1 MINYTLPDF
10 TVNLGLNLFFV
21 RLLRERPEMAREGVA
36 VTSLYGCFPGC
47 VMNGGRTY
55 LRERTSPAAMERTFA
70 IMAEYGLVPRLTF
83 TNSLVSEET
92 LADPYFNDICLAAA
106 RLRAARPSV
115 YDDAAGAYLRENYG
129 MPLVLSTTREVAD
142 AATFNGLARAYD
154 WIVLSYNIHKDPVV
168 LGALAAPEKAEIMV
182 NEFCV
187 PAAPTAPSTTAT
199 TAPISRT
206 AFCDPSPAK
215 AAAPTSSTTPRTILS
230 SSPPRRSPTRP
241 PASASPPSRSSAAG
255 WPLPPWS
262 RRSPITSSAPNATR
276 RLAPCSPA
284 KCAAPEHFPAA
295 TFAAR
300 CQSRNR
306 SQIMNNLLAFT
317 PPRRGPAYGR

>member
-106 RLRAARPSV
+106 RFGGEAIV

-154 WIVLSYNIHKDPVV
+154 WIVLSYNVHKDPAV
-168 LGALAAPEKAEIMV
+168 LGALAAPGKAEIMV

-187 PAAPTAPSTTAT
+187 PGCPHRAEHYRHNSV
-199 TAPISRT
+199 
-206 AFCDPSPAK
+206 DQQDGV
-215 AAAPTSSTTPRTILS
+215 L
-230 SSPPRRSPTRP
+230 RP
-241 PASASPPSRSSAAG
+241 FPCKSGRPDFFDH
-255 WPLPPWS
+255 
-262 RRSPITSSAPNATR
+262 APNHPVQFTAEEVADTSARFGISAFKIVGRGVAFATVVEALTYYLIR
-276 RLAPCSPA
+276 
-284 KCAAPEHFPAA
+284 PECHEE
-295 TFAAR
+295 AR
-300 CQSRNR
+300 A
-306 SQIMNNLLAFT
+306 LLAREM
-317 PPRRGPAYGR
+317 RRQ

>member
-92 LADPYFNDICLAAA
+92 LADPYFNDICRAAA
-106 RLRAARPSV
+106 RFGGEAIV

-142 AATFNGLARAYD
+142 AATFNGLARSFD
-154 WIVLSYNIHKDPVV
+154 WIVLSYNVHKDPAV
-168 LGALAAPEKAEIMV
+168 LGALAAPGKAEIMV

-187 PAAPTAPSTTAT
+187 PGCPHRAEHYRHNSADQQDGVLRPFPCKSGRPDFFDHAPNHPVQFTAEEVADTSARFGISAFKIVGRGVAFATVVEALTYYLIRPECPRGGPRAARPRNAPPINAPQRSTLKISEPSTAL
-199 TAPISRT
+199 
-206 AFCDPSPAK
+206 SPKFFSLRAGK
-215 AAAPTSSTTPRTILS
+215 
-230 SSPPRRSPTRP
+230 
-241 PASASPPSRSSAAG
+241 SAIVRV
-255 WPLPPWS
+255 
-262 RRSPITSSAPNATR
+262 
-276 RLAPCSPA
+276 
-284 KCAAPEHFPAA
+284 
-295 TFAAR
+295 
-300 CQSRNR
+300 
-306 SQIMNNLLAFT
+306 
-317 PPRRGPAYGR
+317 

>member
-106 RLRAARPSV
+106 RFGGEAIV

-142 AATFNGLARAYD
+142 AATFNGLARSFD
-154 WIVLSYNIHKDPVV
+154 WIVLSYNAHKDPAV
-168 LGALAAPEKAEIMV
+168 LGALAAPEKQDGV
-182 NEFCV
+182 
-187 PAAPTAPSTTAT
+187 
-199 TAPISRT
+199 
-206 AFCDPSPAK
+206 
-215 AAAPTSSTTPRTILS
+215 L
-230 SSPPRRSPTRP
+230 RP
-241 PASASPPSRSSAAG
+241 FPCKSGRPDFFDH
-255 WPLPPWS
+255 
-262 RRSPITSSAPNATR
+262 APNHPVQFTAEEVADTSARFGISAFKIVGRGVAFATVVEALTYYLIRPECHEEARAVLAREMR
-276 RLAPCSPA
+276 R
-284 KCAAPEHFPAA
+284 
-295 TFAAR
+295 
-300 CQSRNR
+300 Q
-306 SQIMNNLLAFT
+306 
-317 PPRRGPAYGR
+317 

>member
-36 VTSLYGCFPGC
+36 VTRLYGCFPGC

-92 LADPYFNDICLAAA
+92 LADPYLNDICLAAA
-106 RLRAARPSV
+106 RFGGEAIV

-168 LGALAAPEKAEIMV
+168 LGALAAPGKAEIMV

-187 PAAPTAPSTTAT
+187 PGCPHRAEHYRHNST
-199 TAPISRT
+199 
-206 AFCDPSPAK
+206 DQQDG
-215 AAAPTSSTTPRTILS
+215 ILRPFPCKS
-230 SSPPRRSPTRP
+230 GRPDFFDHASGHLRLQDRR
-241 PASASPPSRSSAAG
+241 
-255 WPLPPWS
+255 
-262 RRSPITSSAPNATR
+262 
-276 RLAPCSPA
+276 
-284 KCAAPEHFPAA
+284 
-295 TFAAR
+295 
-300 CQSRNR
+300 
-306 SQIMNNLLAFT
+306 
-317 PPRRGPAYGR
+317 PRRGLRHRGRGAHLLPHPPRMPRGGSRPARPRNAPLLNTSQRPLLRLAVNRETVPKL

>member
-106 RLRAARPSV
+106 RFGGEAIV

-129 MPLVLSTTREVAD
+129 MPLVLSATREVAD
-142 AATFNGLARAYD
+142 AATFNGLARSFD
-154 WIVLSYNIHKDPVV
+154 WIVLSNNAHKDPGGSRRSCRAREGRDHGERV
-168 LGALAAPEKAEIMV
+168 LRAGLP
-182 NEFCV
+182 
-187 PAAPTAPSTTAT
+187 
-199 TAPISRT
+199 
-206 AFCDPSPAK
+206 
-215 AAAPTSSTTPRTILS
+215 
-230 SSPPRRSPTRP
+230 PPRRALPPQQRRSARRRPTPLPLQKR
-241 PASASPPSRSSAAG
+241 PSRLLRPRPEPSCPVHRRG
-255 WPLPPWS
+255 GRRHVRPLRHLRLQD
-262 RRSPITSSAPNATR
+262 RRPRRGLRHRGRGAHLLSPSDPNATQGACAVLAREMR
-276 RLAPCSPA
+276 R
-284 KCAAPEHFPAA
+284 
-295 TFAAR
+295 
-300 CQSRNR
+300 Q
-306 SQIMNNLLAFT
+306 
-317 PPRRGPAYGR
+317 